1 VLKDDR
7 KESNS
12 KSCQDRSLF
21 IQDLILS
28 TLASGF
34 ELDIDRDL
42 TTPLSSVELSRDI
55 LTTDRPEKN
64 DVAVSRGE
72 AILKLE

>member
-1 VLKDDR
+1 MLQDDR

-28 TLASGF
+28 TLAAGF
-34 ELDIDRDL
+34 ELDIDRDV
-42 TTPLSSVELSRDI
+42 TTPLCSVELSRDI
-55 LTTDRPEKN
+55 LTTDRPVKN
-64 DVAVSRGE
+64 DVAVSRG
-72 AILKLE
+72 KLI

>member
-1 VLKDDR
+1 MLKDDR

-28 TLASGF
+28 TLAAGF

-55 LTTDRPEKN
+55 LTADRPVKN
-64 DVAVSRGE
+64 DVAVPRGE
-72 AILKLE
+72 SI

>member
-28 TLASGF
+28 TLAAGF

-55 LTTDRPEKN
+55 LTTDRPVKN
-64 DVAVSRGE
+64 DVTVSRG
-72 AILKLE
+72 KLI

>member
-28 TLASGF
+28 TLAAGF

-55 LTTDRPEKN
+55 LTADRPVKN
-64 DVAVSRGE
+64 DVAVPRGE
-72 AILKLE
+72 SI